1 MAVGIGVRIGAA
13 VWSASAIRSAM
24 KAGAAAARC
33 ERERGW
39 GLVSRRERHRL
50 RWRGGREADESKG
63 RGNQDVSH
71 EVAFRFAARPALMGR
86 R

>member
-1 MAVGIGVRIGAA
+1 
-13 VWSASAIRSAM
+13 M
-24 KAGAAAARC
+24 KAGAAAARG

-39 GLVSRRERHRL
+39 GIVSWSKRHGL
-50 RWRGGREADESKG
+50 RGRSGREADESKG